1 MQAVVQTVKRA
12 TINGGPGLVLFTDQS
27 SERDDGIE
35 LPSDPIKEND
45 NSMITAKTASSF
57 ISADEIRTEVSG
69 GSLIKGGDIKNAA
82 YASYR
87 FRPAKVFHGDER
99 GVVDLVGPDA
109 KSHDTISPGEFV
121 WVRMQEIVELPS
133 NMMAS
138 WWQTHS
144 LSQQGLLLMNMSVV
158 EPGYFGPLSCLFVN
172 FSRSEIPV
180 TSTTPMAKLV
190 FGQLVGEDT
199 GERRGNRDT
208 PEGIEKYDYE
218 ILKNS
223 LSRPSEFLR
232 VTELEQQVQLKAK
245 QALDDQVRDLPT
257 RLLTAAGIGAL
268 LIVMLAGVEYVM
280 DKVVAPVSPDVSRA
294 VDLKLDELQKNAEE
308 NRQLKE
314 EIEQLKARLEQLE
327 GDEQESR

>member
-1 MQAVVQTVKRA
+1 
-12 TINGGPGLVLFTDQS
+12 
-27 SERDDGIE
+27 
-35 LPSDPIKEND
+35 
-45 NSMITAKTASSF
+45 
-57 ISADEIRTEVSG
+57 
-69 GSLIKGGDIKNAA
+69 
-82 YASYR
+82 
-87 FRPAKVFHGDER
+87 
-99 GVVDLVGPDA
+99 
-109 KSHDTISPGEFV
+109 
-121 WVRMQEIVELPS
+121 
-133 NMMAS
+133 
-138 WWQTHS
+138 
-144 LSQQGLLLMNMSVV
+144 
-158 EPGYFGPLSCLFVN
+158 
-172 FSRSEIPV
+172 
-180 TSTTPMAKLV
+180 MAKLV